1 MKIGILTQPLKTNY
15 GGLIQAFALKTTLE
29 KLNHEVIIINRVGF
43 LRRNQR
49 IIIKIL
55 SNIKKYIFRTFGMDN
70 KVPKELQNIIE
81 SNCAKFIQKY
91 IKHVSADIESLDA
104 LYDYVNKMHFDGYVV
119 GSDQIWRP
127 NYSPCIENYYID
139 FCNDEKVKKIAY
151 AASFG
156 GNAWEYTAKETAV
169 CSALAKKFN
178 AISVREDSGVEL
190 CNKYL
195 GVKAKHV
202 LDPTML
208 LEKEEYEQIVNEEN
222 VPQSN
227 GTLFYYFLDDNPTK
241 QELIKYV
248 EKECNK
254 TSYNCMPAK
263 KVENKKNILNVED
276 YIFPSPTKWLK
287 SFMDAEMV
295 VTDSFHGTVF
305 SIIFNKPF
313 WVIYNAHRGN
323 TRFDSLLKLF
333 GLTERIID
341 ITDYSNIDFNK
352 SIDWDNVNAIRQK
365 NKQEALEFIKNNLN
379 I

>member
-1 MKIGILTQPLKTNY
+1 MKVGILTQPLKTNY
-15 GGLIQAFALKTTLE
+15 GGLIQAYALKNTLE
-29 KLNHEVIIINRVGF
+29 KLNHEVTIINRVGF
-43 LRRNQR
+43 LRRNQKT
-49 IIIKIL
+49 IIKIL
-55 SNIKKYIFRTFGMDN
+55 SKIKKIIYKVLGKN
-70 KVPKELQNIIE
+70 KKLSKEIQSRID
-81 SNCAKFIQKY
+81 SNCVQFIQKY
-91 IKHVSADIESLDA
+91 IKHVSADIKTLDA
-104 LYDYVNKMHFDGYVV
+104 LYEYVNKMQFEGYVV

-127 NYSPCIENYYID
+127 SYSPCIENYYID

-156 GNAWEYTAKETAV
+156 GDAWEYTAKETTV

-190 CNKYL
+190 CCKYL
-195 GVKAKHV
+195 GIEAKHV

-208 LEKEEYEQIVNEEN
+208 LEKEEYEHIVNKEN
-222 VPQSN
+222 IPQSKGN
-227 GTLFYYFLDDNPTK
+227 LFYYFLDDNQTK
-241 QELIKYV
+241 QELIKHI

-263 KVENKKNILNVED
+263 KVGNEIDIDNVED
-276 YIFPSPTKWLK
+276 YVFPSPAKWLR

-295 VTDSFHGTVF
+295 ITDSFHGTVF

-341 ITDYSNIDFNK
+341 ISDYSNIDFNIK
-352 SIDWDNVNAIRQK
+352 IDWNNVNAIRQK
-365 NKQEALEFIKNNLN
+365 NKQDALEFIKNNLN
-379 I
+379 N

>member
-1 MKIGILTQPLKTNY
+1 MKIGIITQPLETNY
-15 GGLIQAFALKTTLE
+15 GGLIQAYALKTTLE
-29 KLNHEVIIINRVGF
+29 KLNHEVTIINRVGF
-43 LRRNQR
+43 LRRNQKTS
-49 IIIKIL
+49 IKIL
-55 SNIKKYIFRTFGMDN
+55 SKIKKVVFKFFGKD
-70 KVPKELQNIIE
+70 KKLSKELQDRID
-81 SNCAKFIQKY
+81 SNCVQFIQKY
-91 IKHVSADIESLDA
+91 IKHVSVDLKTLDA
-104 LYDYVNKMHFDGYVV
+104 LYEYVNKMQFEGYVV
-119 GSDQIWRP
+119 GSDQVWRP
-127 NYSPCIENYYID
+127 SYSPCIENYYID
-139 FCNDEKVKKIAY
+139 FCNDETVKKVAY

-156 GNAWEYTAKETAV
+156 GDAWEYTKKETAI

-178 AISVREDSGVEL
+178 AVSVREDSGVDL
-190 CNKYL
+190 CNRYL
-195 GVKAKHV
+195 GVEAKHV

-208 LEKEEYEQIVNEEN
+208 LEKEEYEYIVNEEN
-222 VPQSN
+222 IPQSKGN
-227 GTLFYYFLDDNPTK
+227 LFYYFLDDNPTK
-241 QELIKYV
+241 QELIRYI
-248 EKECNK
+248 EKKCNK

-263 KVENKKNILNVED
+263 KAGNEKSIVNVED
-276 YIFPSPTKWLK
+276 YVFPSPAKWLR

-295 VTDSFHGTVF
+295 ITDSFHGTVF

-365 NKQEALEFIKNNLN
+365 NKQKALEFIKNNLN

>member
-15 GGLIQAFALKTTLE
+15 GGLIQAYALKTTLE
-29 KLNHEVIIINRVGF
+29 KLNHNVTIINRVGF
-43 LRRNQR
+43 FRRNQKT
-49 IIIKIL
+49 IIKFL
-55 SNIKKYIFRTFGMDN
+55 SKIKKNVFNILGKD
-70 KVPKELQNIIE
+70 KKLPKEIQDRID
-81 SNCAKFIQKY
+81 SNCAQFIRKY
-91 IKHVSADIESLDA
+91 IKHVSEDIKTIDA
-104 LYDYVNKMHFDGYVV
+104 LYKYVNQMQFEGYVV

-127 NYSPCIENYYID
+127 SYSPCIENYYID

-156 GNAWEYTAKETAV
+156 GDTWEYTAKETAI

-190 CNKYL
+190 CSKYL
-195 GVKAKHV
+195 GIEAKHV

-208 LEKEEYEQIVNEEN
+208 LEKEDYEYIVYKEKI
-222 VPQSN
+222 PQSK
-227 GTLFYYFLDDNPTK
+227 GDLFYYFLDDNQTK
-241 QELIKYV
+241 QELIKFL
-248 EKECNK
+248 EKRCNK

-263 KVENKKNILNVED
+263 KAKNGKSIVNVED
-276 YIFPSPTKWLK
+276 YIFPSPAKWLR

-295 VTDSFHGTVF
+295 ITDSFHGTVF
-305 SIIFNKPF
+305 AIIFNKPF

-323 TRFDSLLKLF
+323 TRFDSLMKLF

-341 ITDYSNIDFNK
+341 ITDYSNTDFNK

-365 NKQEALEFIKNNLN
+365 NKLEALKFIENNLN

>member
-15 GGLIQAFALKTTLE
+15 GGLIQTYALKTTLE
-29 KLNHEVIIINRVGF
+29 KQTHEVTIINRVGF
-43 LRRNQR
+43 LRRNQK
-49 IIIKIL
+49 ISIKIL
-55 SNIKKYIFRTFGMDN
+55 SKIKKAVFNVLGKDKKMSRETQDRID
-70 KVPKELQNIIE
+70 
-81 SNCAKFIQKY
+81 SNCAQFIQKY
-91 IKHVSADIESLDA
+91 IKHVSADIKTLDA
-104 LYDYVNKMHFDGYVV
+104 LYEYINKMQFEGYVV

-127 NYSPCIENYYID
+127 SYSPCIENYFID

-156 GNAWEYTAKETAV
+156 GVTWEYTIKETTI
-169 CSALAKKFN
+169 CSALAKRFN

-190 CNKYL
+190 CSKYL
-195 GVKAKHV
+195 GVEAKHV

-208 LEKEEYEQIVNEEN
+208 LEKEEYERIVNEEN
-222 VPQSN
+222 IPQSN
-227 GTLFYYFLDDNPTK
+227 GNLFYYFLDDNPTK
-241 QELIKYV
+241 QELIRHI

-263 KVENKKNILNVED
+263 KVGNEKNILNVDD
-276 YIFPSPTKWLK
+276 YVFPSPAKWLR

-295 VTDSFHGTVF
+295 ITDSFHGTVF

-323 TRFDSLLKLF
+323 TRFNSLLKLF

-352 SIDWDNVNAIRQK
+352 SIAWDNVNAIRQK
-365 NKQEALEFIKNNLN
+365 NKQDALEFIKNNLN
-379 I
+379 N